1 MLVSSWFSWIHSAGL
16 VVDKMVNC
24 DHREIVREAHHIFRA
39 GAGQAPEVVARC
51 RVFPVEPLLRS
62 NAMINPIAT
71 NGHKYL
77 EPLLAH
83 SGAPADSDGAKQP
96 PLSETPYTPYS
107 EQPALPEVPYK
118 PYAEKPSHEAP
129 YEPYKGI

>member
-1 MLVSSWFSWIHSAGL
+1 VHDWSSIRWSIVTIAKSSARRIISLEQVQGRRRKL
-16 VVDKMVNC
+16 WL
-24 DHREIVREAHHIFRA
+24 
-39 GAGQAPEVVARC
+39 GAAF
-51 RVFPVEPLLRS
+51 FPVEPLLRS

-71 NGHKYL
+71 NGPKYL

-96 PLSETPYTPYS
+96 PLSGTPYTPYS
-107 EQPALPEVPYK
+107 EKPA
-118 PYAEKPSHEAP
+118 HEAP

>member
-1 MLVSSWFSWIHSAGL
+1 LFLLGFHGYTVQDWSSIRWS
-16 VVDKMVNC
+16 
-24 DHREIVREAHHIFRA
+24 IVTIAKSFARRIISLEQVQGRL
-39 GAGQAPEVVARC
+39 PEVVARC

-129 YEPYKGI
+129 YEPYKGL

>member
-1 MLVSSWFSWIHSAGL
+1 MLVSSGFHGYTVQDWSSIRWS
-16 VVDKMVNC
+16 
-24 DHREIVREAHHIFRA
+24 IVTIAKSFARRIISLEQVQGRL
-39 GAGQAPEVVARC
+39 PEVVARC

-83 SGAPADSDGAKQP
+83 SGAPADSDGTKQP
-96 PLSETPYTPYS
+96 LLSETPYTPYS